1 MADNEGSLLWVNAC
15 VALLL
20 MCFSAAP
27 FPCGDTISSPSVGD
41 GSIDCDAVDD
51 PTTAGAVG
59 SGAGALR
66 ILSLPTGPGPRADE
80 VSGCCCLVV
89 DRDVDDDVDAAVIG
103 RPRGLTAGS

>member
-1 MADNEGSLLWVNAC
+1 MAGNEGSLLWVDAC

-27 FPCGDTISSPSVGD
+27 FPCGDSISSPFVGD
-41 GSIDCDAVDD
+41 GGIDCDVVDD
-51 PTTAGAVG
+51 PATAAAVG
-59 SGAGALR
+59 SGAGALSS
-66 ILSLPTGPGPRADE
+66 LSFPPGPGPRADE
-80 VSGCCCLVV
+80 VSGCCLVV